1 MDNNILINYFKPAL
15 IALCCFLALC
25 ANQKDDSAVY
35 TQSLWYNEPATE
47 WLEALPLGNG
57 RLGAMVFGGVKD
69 EKLYLNEESLWAG
82 IPEDPYPENVGLH
95 YQKFQELNLE
105 GRYDEAFDYA
115 MKNLA
120 VSPTAFRS
128 YEPLGTL
135 FLTFAH
141 KGTPESYKRD
151 LNLETGILTI
161 EYVVDGKRF
170 KRESFISADYDVL
183 IYRFESLDGEPISTQ
198 IDFQREKDVSVSV
211 IDDQIIEVT
220 GQIVDD
226 PNGYDDNKGGSGQG
240 GKHMKFSGHIGV
252 LKEDGEIKPSG
263 NKLNI
268 ENSTSFTLISSA
280 ATDYNLAEMNF
291 DRTIDARKNSINK
304 LKSAL
309 QDSYDKIKSD
319 HIIEHAEIFN
329 RVKLEI
335 EAKSP
340 DSLST
345 KERLERLSQGKEDVG
360 LEQLFFQYG
369 RYLMMSSGMRR
380 AVLPSSLQG
389 IWSEKMWAPW
399 ESDFHLNINLQMNYW
414 PVENCNLSEATV
426 PLSNFM
432 QGIAERGKVPAQ
444 KFIGSEG
451 WMAHHA
457 TNPFGRVTPKGSHKK
472 SQVANGYCFPL
483 AGAWMSQSLWR
494 HYEFTKDEEYL
505 RESVYPIISGSSRF
519 ILDFLKENEK
529 GELVTAPSYSPEN
542 SYINPATGE
551 SQLNTVAATMDM
563 QIIRSI
569 FEACLESEKQL
580 GINELSEQVRAAM
593 KRLPPTKIGANG
605 TIQEW
610 YEDYEEVE
618 PGHRHISHLLGL
630 YPSAEISPQTPDL
643 FEAAK
648 KTIERRLSDGGGQ
661 TGWSRAW
668 IVNFYARL
676 GNGEQAHIHLKD
688 LIGEQLS
695 SNLFDRHPPGI
706 FQIDGN
712 FGGTAG
718 IAEMLIQSHVPG
730 KIYLLPALPGEWK
743 NGKLKGLKARGNFEV
758 DMEWE
763 DGVVTDA
770 RITSRVGG
778 EVEVFNGDKSELI
791 NIQPGETKTLSFKN

>member
-1 MDNNILINYFKPAL
+1 MITKYFKPSLMAF
-15 IALCCFLALC
+15 CYFLASC
-25 ANQKDDSAVY
+25 SNQKDNSAVY
-35 TQSLWYNEPATE
+35 THSLWYNEPATE

-82 IPEDPYPENVGLH
+82 IPEDPYPEDVGLH

-105 GRYDEAFDYA
+105 GNYDDAFDYA

-128 YEPLGTL
+128 YEPLGKL
-135 FLTFAH
+135 LLTFDH
-141 KGTPESYKRD
+141 NGTSESYKRD

-183 IYRFESLDGEPISTQ
+183 IYRFESLDGEPLSTQ
-198 IDFQREKDVSVSV
+198 IDFQREKDVTVSV
-211 IDDQIIEVT
+211 IEDQIIEVT
-220 GQIVDD
+220 GQIFDD
-226 PNGYDDNKGGSGQG
+226 PNGYEDNKGGSGQG
-240 GKHMKFSGHIGV
+240 GHHMKFSSHIGV
-252 LKEDGEIKPSG
+252 LKQDGEMKVLG

-268 ENSTSFTLISSA
+268 ENSTSFTLILSA

-291 DRTIDARKNSINK
+291 DRSIDAKKNSINK
-304 LKSAL
+304 LKSVL
-309 QDSYDKIKSD
+309 QDSYGQIKTD
-319 HIIEHAEIFN
+319 HITEHTEIFN

-414 PVENCNLSEATV
+414 PVETCNLSEATI

-432 QGIAERGKVPAQ
+432 QGIAERGKVPAK

-483 AGAWMSQSLWR
+483 AGAWMSLSLWR

-505 RESVYPIISGSSRF
+505 RESVYPILSGASRF

-542 SYINPATGE
+542 SYINPATGK
-551 SQLNTVAATMDM
+551 SQMNTVAATMDM
-563 QIIRSI
+563 QIIRSV

-580 GINELSEQVRAAM
+580 GINEISDQISATM
-593 KRLPPTKIGANG
+593 KRLPRTKVGSNG

-618 PGHRHISHLLGL
+618 PGHRHISHLFGL
-630 YPSAEISPQTPDL
+630 YPSAEISPETPDL
-643 FEAAK
+643 FEAAE

-676 GNGEQAHIHLKD
+676 GNGEKAHDHLRG
-688 LIGEQLS
+688 LIGEQLGP
-695 SNLFDRHPPGI
+695 NLFDLHPPGI

-730 KIYLLPALPGEWK
+730 KIYLLPALPEQWK
-743 NGKLKGLKARGNFEV
+743 NGKVEGLKARGNFEV

-763 DGVVTDA
+763 DGIVTVA
-770 RITSRVGG
+770 RITSLVAG
-778 EVEVFNGDKSELI
+778 EVEVLAGDKSELI
-791 NIQPGETKTLSFKN
+791 NIQPLETRTLSFKN